1 MRASFAI
8 ATFATL
14 FATAVHAGDLAD
26 ANAAFDHKDY
36 ARAFALYQP
45 LAEAGTAE
53 AQSAIGAMYFF
64 GNGIAKNPSRAYM
77 WFDLAA
83 RSPSPI
89 ATVAATNRE
98 IVRRQMAASEIR
110 DSDAMAAQC
119 LSSNYEQCGLTKF
132 AAR

>member
-1 MRASFAI
+1 MRASLVLAASFA
-8 ATFATL
+8 L
-14 FATAVHAGDLAD
+14 FTTAAHAGDLAD

-36 ARAFALYQP
+36 AKAFALYQP
-45 LAEAGTAE
+45 LAKAGMAE

-83 RSPSPI
+83 RAPSPV
-89 ATVAATNRE
+89 ATVAMTNRE
-98 IVRRQMAASEIR
+98 IVRRQIAASDI
-110 DSDAMAAQC
+110 SDAEAMATQC
-119 LSSNYEQCGLTKF
+119 LNSHYEQCGLTKF

>member
-1 MRASFAI
+1 MRTHLLLAALSVLVITPAFAS
-8 ATFATL
+8 
-14 FATAVHAGDLAD
+14 DLTD

-36 ARAFALYQP
+36 AKAFALYQP
-45 LAEAGTAE
+45 LAKAGTAE

-83 RSPSPI
+83 RAPSPI
-89 ATVAATNRE
+89 ATVAETNRE
-98 IVRRQMAASEIR
+98 IVRRQMAVSEIR
-110 DSDAMAAQC
+110 DADAMAAQC
-119 LSSNYEQCGLTKF
+119 LNSRYEQCGLAQF

>member
-1 MRASFAI
+1 MRSSLLLAAAFAL
-8 ATFATL
+8 ATTAT
-14 FATAVHAGDLAD
+14 HAGNLAD

-36 ARAFALYQP
+36 ATAFALYQP
-45 LAEAGTAE
+45 LAKSGTAE

-83 RSPSPI
+83 RSPSPV

-110 DSDAMAAQC
+110 DADAMAAQC
-119 LSSNYEQCGLTKF
+119 LSSRYEQCGLTHF

>member
-1 MRASFAI
+1 MRARLRLA
-8 ATFATL
+8 AL
-14 FATAVHAGDLAD
+14 FALIITPAFAGDLTD

-36 ARAFALYQP
+36 AKAFALYQP
-45 LAEAGTAE
+45 LAKAGTAE

-89 ATVAATNRE
+89 ATVAMTNRD

-110 DSDAMAAQC
+110 DADAMAAQC
-119 LSSNYEQCGLTKF
+119 LNSRYEQCGLTKF

>member
-1 MRASFAI
+1 MRLNLVLAASFALV
-8 ATFATL
+8 T
-14 FATAVHAGDLAD
+14 TAAQAGDLAD

-36 ARAFALYQP
+36 AKAFALYQP
-45 LAEAGTAE
+45 LAKAGTAE

-64 GNGIAKNPSRAYM
+64 GNGTMRNPSRAYM

-83 RSPSPI
+83 RAPSPI

-110 DSDAMAAQC
+110 DADAMAAQC
-119 LSSNYEQCGLTKF
+119 LNSRYEQCGLTQF